1 MLEAIRALGGQPAGR
16 PDPHQTSVRLYN
28 QLRTL
33 EVKDALATHPESQ
46 MG

>member
-1 MLEAIRALGGQPAGR
+1 MLEAIQALGGQ